1 MMRSVAFLRAIN
13 VGGHTVKMDHLRRL
27 FESFNFSDV
36 QTYIASGNVVFE
48 AQEGDGRALEQT
60 IECGLQDA
68 LGFEV
73 AAFVRSDAELW
84 EIANFLPFSQT
95 KLDAAAAFNV
105 AFLKETPDEI
115 AVKKLMDL
123 KSEID
128 DFKVHGREVYWLC
141 KKKQSESDFSNA
153 VLERTLGVRA
163 TLRGIRTIR
172 KIIEKYF
179 ADEK

>member
-1 MMRSVAFLRAIN
+1 MQRAVAFLRAIN

-27 FESFNFSDV
+27 FESFNFGGV

-48 AQEGDGRALEQT
+48 AQDGDDRALEQT
-60 IECGLQDA
+60 IEHGLKDA

-73 AAFVRSDAELW
+73 ATFVRSDEELW
-84 EIANFLPFSQT
+84 EIAYFLPFSQT
-95 KLDAAAAFNV
+95 KLDAAGAFNM

-115 AVKKLMDL
+115 AVEKLMGL

-141 KKKQSESDFSNA
+141 KKKQSQSGFSNA
-153 VLERTLGVRA
+153 VLERTLGARA

-179 ADEK
+179 ADGK